1 MKTLTQKGV
10 GDVPWVSW
18 PGGHLP
24 LPPLLYQRPFVQDVP
39 SSLAGEAFG
48 LPYFKRLTQNL
59 FQIQTNFDIRERIG
73 KSHSFEEFRDCVL
86 LLKERSDTNLGHT
99 MVLPSLITSFFRF
112 LKYHTGEET
121 FETPEE
127 IQIFNLK
134 VTLIMDVTY
143 SPAHWNPH
151 YSYLHGFVSPM
162 CGLLLTCTL
171 KKWGRSHSVIRNSS
185 AWLFK
190 FPFFSAGNWFHFVVP
205 QFKIVLNLM
214 LIWRQIAR
222 HWQYLL
228 MTKLKKFQHK
238 AS

>member
-1 MKTLTQKGV
+1 M
-10 GDVPWVSW
+10 PWVSR

-24 LPPLLYQRPFVQDVP
+24 LPPLLYQRPSVQDVP

-162 CGLLLTCTL
+162 CGLHLTCTW
-171 KKWGRSHSVIRNSS
+171 KKWGLSHSVIRN
-185 AWLFK
+185 
-190 FPFFSAGNWFHFVVP
+190 
-205 QFKIVLNLM
+205 
-214 LIWRQIAR
+214 
-222 HWQYLL
+222 
-228 MTKLKKFQHK
+228 
-238 AS
+238 

>member
-1 MKTLTQKGV
+1 MSAEGHLTNPAIFAGKNPPVSILSNLGSKKWKLSQKGV
-10 GDVPWVSW
+10 GDVPWVSR

-24 LPPLLYQRPFVQDVP
+24 LPALLYQRPFVQDVP
-39 SSLAGEAFG
+39 SSLAGEAFD
-48 LPYFKRLTQNL
+48 LPYFKRLTQIL

-86 LLKERSDTNLGHT
+86 LLKERSDTNLGIT

-143 SPAHWNPH
+143 SPAHWNFTAATSMALPALCAA
-151 YSYLHGFVSPM
+151 SSWRVPWKNEV
-162 CGLLLTCTL
+162 GLT
-171 KKWGRSHSVIRNSS
+171 
-185 AWLFK
+185 
-190 FPFFSAGNWFHFVVP
+190 
-205 QFKIVLNLM
+205 Q
-214 LIWRQIAR
+214 
-222 HWQYLL
+222 
-228 MTKLKKFQHK
+228 
-238 AS
+238 

>member
-1 MKTLTQKGV
+1 M
-10 GDVPWVSW
+10 PS
-18 PGGHLP
+18 
-24 LPPLLYQRPFVQDVP
+24 LLYQRPSVQDVP

-48 LPYFKRLTQNL
+48 LPYFKRLTQIL

-134 VTLIMDVTY
+134 VTLIMDI
-143 SPAHWNPH
+143 PNALAH
-151 YSYLHGFVSPM
+151 
-162 CGLLLTCTL
+162 
-171 KKWGRSHSVIRNSS
+171 
-185 AWLFK
+185 
-190 FPFFSAGNWFHFVVP
+190 
-205 QFKIVLNLM
+205 
-214 LIWRQIAR
+214 
-222 HWQYLL
+222 
-228 MTKLKKFQHK
+228 
-238 AS
+238 